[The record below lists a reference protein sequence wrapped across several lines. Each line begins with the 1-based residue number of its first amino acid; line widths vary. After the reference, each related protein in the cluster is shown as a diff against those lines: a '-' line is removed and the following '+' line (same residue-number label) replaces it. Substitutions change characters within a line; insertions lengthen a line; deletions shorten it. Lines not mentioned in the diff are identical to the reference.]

1 MDALSQLSYSPTRR
15 RGKVRIYP
23 RKVKPD
29 RARMRDVMTRVS
41 RTLLRSCQRCVQAR
55 QRALAAQ

>member
-15 RGKVRIYP
+15 RGKVRIHT

-29 RARMRDVMTRVS
+29 RARMRDVITRVS
-41 RTLLRSCQRCVQAR
+41 RNLLRSRQRCVQAR
-55 QRALAAQ
+55 QRALTAQ